1 MAVISNYME
10 MIEPASHA
18 SIHRKF
24 LRDQLMKVDET
35 KLYQDDTGIEGM
47 IMISRKYP
55 GQKIPC
61 LRYYV
66 QDIAMSVS
74 IEDNPKAMLP
84 NSIDGSVSTKYEGIV
99 SWIILNRP
107 ILLEYWNNAEY
118 PTNCLLNSLKKL
130 NELSGDEIEEHKP
143 YDSTSYSMR
152 RIGLPYVVWVYTY
165 KTESSPIVKI
175 TEPSTNSHIIV
186 SLEGDPEIIEGKGM
200 ESFDDDIDNIE
211 NWIIQNLDNLLAYWT
226 HEIDSVELSERLV
239 YAGHIQY
246 K

>member
-1 MAVISNYME
+1 
-10 MIEPASHA
+10 
-18 SIHRKF
+18 
-24 LRDQLMKVDET
+24 MKVDIT
-35 KLYQDDTGIEGM
+35 NLYEDVTGIEGRVV
-47 IMISRKYP
+47 INSKSH
-55 GQKIPC
+55 GQKTPC

-66 QDIAMSVS
+66 QDIEISVS

-84 NSIDGSVSTKYEGIV
+84 KSIDGSVSTKYEGIV

-107 ILLEYWNNAEY
+107 ILLEYLNNAEY

-175 TEPSTNSHIIV
+175 TKPSTNSHIIV
-186 SLEGDPEIIEGKGM
+186 SLVGDPEIIEGKGL

-211 NWIIQNLDNLLAYWT
+211 NWIRQNRDNLLAYWT
-226 HEIDSVELSERLV
+226 HEIDSDELSERLL
-239 YAGHIQY
+239 YAGRIQNY
-246 K
+246 